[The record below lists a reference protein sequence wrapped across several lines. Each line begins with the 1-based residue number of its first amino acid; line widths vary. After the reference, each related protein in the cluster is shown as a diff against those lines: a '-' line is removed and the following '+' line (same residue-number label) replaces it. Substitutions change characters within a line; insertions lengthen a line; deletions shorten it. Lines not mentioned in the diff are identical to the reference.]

1 MPDVK
6 EYLLLTSDERS
17 PSSAST
23 TDFTVQLP
31 VPISRVVK
39 TDLIQ
44 ISMDYNVANIAAPD
58 NELVIN
64 YKNGDGQ
71 SFINTIVLE
80 DGLYTLDVLASWLE
94 EQFNKSVSGVWSVY
108 YTTGSK
114 LMIERQLPSSSGNAP
129 GDNWITS
136 YSTKLAF
143 MMGMSPTDPNSL
155 YMPDFTS
162 QVYTVFDYV
171 KYQGKEYRLRFNYTR
186 EVSPAATD
194 VDGYPSST
202 NALWYPTEIFFYD
215 EGVHYQKFAYVMGSG
230 GVLYRLDNPLVYPF
244 TQPEP
249 GNPPQGV
256 ADPWTMVD
264 VIPLWSA
271 TASYI
276 SANATATDTPYHPSV
291 VRWET
296 YPSAPGNVY
305 WVRTMTSL
313 GNERPPGEYEEDHGD
328 VGNWAVRTTNVAPTF
343 NATDG
348 GNGTLRWTL
357 TSSVQL
363 SGIHPY
369 LFIQSRALGTDI
381 RTANN
386 TMGFWRMILN
396 DPVNYQVSMVNNR
409 VDVYQK
415 VPSELQHIDVKL
427 LFPDGRTVSNNG
439 GRFSM
444 LLEIIRRI

>member
-23 TDFTVQLP
+23 TDFIVQLP

-44 ISMDYNVANIAAPD
+44 ISMDYNVANIAPPD
-58 NELVIN
+58 NELVVH
-64 YKNGDGQ
+64 YKNGEGQ
-71 SFINTIVLE
+71 SFMNTIVLE

-94 EQFNKSVSGVWSVY
+94 QQLNKSVPGVWSVY

-114 LMIERQLPSSSGNAP
+114 LMIEKQLPSSGGNAP
-129 GDNWITS
+129 GDNLITS
-136 YSTKLAF
+136 YSTKLAY
-143 MMGMSPTDPNSL
+143 MMGMSLTDPNSL

-162 QVYTVFDYV
+162 NVYNVLDYV
-171 KYQGKEYRLRFNYTR
+171 KHQGKEYRLRFNYTR
-186 EVSPAATD
+186 EESPAATD
-194 VDGYPSST
+194 VDGYPSTT
-202 NALWYPTEIFFYD
+202 NALWYPTLINSYDDGFY
-215 EGVHYQKFAYVMGSG
+215 YKKFAYVTGNG
-230 GVLYRLDNPLVYPF
+230 GAFYRLDNPLVYPSI
-244 TQPEP
+244 QPEP
-249 GNPPQGV
+249 GNPPAGV
-256 ADPWTMVD
+256 TDPWTMVTE
-264 VIPLWSA
+264 IPLWDA
-271 TASYI
+271 TTAYI

-296 YPSAPGNVY
+296 YPSAPAYVY
-305 WVRTMTSL
+305 WERTLTSL
-313 GNERPPGEYEEDHGD
+313 GNERPPGEFEEDYGD
-328 VGNWAVRTTNVAPTF
+328 VGNWVVRTTDVTPTF
-343 NATDG
+343 NPTDG
-348 GNGTLRWTL
+348 DNGTLRWTL
-357 TSSVQL
+357 TGNVQL

-396 DPVNYQVSMVNNR
+396 DPINYQVSMVNNR

-427 LFPDGRTVSNNG
+427 LFPDGRVVSNNG